1 MKSKFEDALP
11 DVLWDDEWYQ
21 SWKEIKELAH
31 SIDILNGGTDQDKEL
46 LFNLSW
52 LKEELP
58 KWIKVVQNRID
69 LYSEDEE

>member
-21 SWKEIKELAH
+21 SWKKIKELAH
-31 SIDILNGGTDQDKEL
+31 IIDDQDKEL